1 MTFENENPFA
11 LRSTLEYEMPD
22 FNRINDESYLPAFYA
37 GCEAQLGEVHEI
49 IKQDEVTFE
58 NTIVKMEL
66 SGQILMRMM
75 MVFYNKSSSDTSDAL
90 DAIEE
95 EIAPKLAAHMDEIR
109 LNQKLWGRIKY
120 LYDNRESLNLNTED
134 AWLLERYYRD
144 FTHAGAHL
152 TDEQRESL
160 KVLNEELSKLETQ
173 FGKNLLNDTNDLA
186 VVVDDVAELDGL
198 TENEIAAC
206 AAAAKDRGLE
216 GKWLVGM
223 VNFTGNPLLSRL
235 THRGL
240 RERVMKNS
248 LLKGGRDNE
257 NDNRQVLLKM
267 VKLRAQRAE
276 LFGVKTHAEY
286 VLQDRN
292 AQNPANVHNMMKQI
306 APAAVRNARA
316 EGAELQKAI
325 DAEYEQKAIDL
336 VNSIF
341 KDSDAS
347 ALLANLNMVT
357 NNDGSTKSLEEI
369 AEEHG
374 VSAEKVAEIRS
385 KAPSSSSTP
394 AGFEPFRLESWDWD
408 LYTEKVRMAKYN
420 LDTAAMKPY
429 FELERVLFDGV
440 FFAATKLFGLTFK
453 ERKDI
458 KTYHPEARAFEVF
471 NEDGSKLALFIGDF
485 YTRDS
490 KRGGAWMNNL
500 VDQNF
505 LLGQLPVVCNN
516 LNIPKPPAGQ
526 PTLLTYDEIT
536 TLFHEFGHALHGMLS
551 DVKYPRFSG
560 TSVER
565 DFVEFPSQVNEMW
578 LSWPEV
584 MDNYAVHYET
594 GEKLPQEW
602 IANLK
607 AASTFNE
614 GHSTTAYMAAAIL
627 DLAWHSVTSDQEITN
642 VEEFEAKAIA
652 DYGLDYAPVPTRYRS
667 TYFSHIYAGGY
678 SAGYYGYIWSEV
690 LDADTVE
697 WFKENGGLTRANGD
711 HFRNTLLSRG
721 GSLNSMQMFRNF
733 RGRDATIEP
742 LLKRRGLI

>member
-22 FNRINDESYLPAFYA
+22 FNRINDDSYLPAFYA
-37 GCEAQLGEVHEI
+37 GCEQQLGEVHEI

-75 MVFYNKSSSDTSDAL
+75 MVFYNKSSSDTSDRL
-90 DAIEE
+90 DEIEA
-95 EIAPKLAAHMDEIR
+95 EIAPKLSAHMDEIH
-109 LNQKLWGRIKY
+109 LNQKLWGRIKH
-120 LYDNRESLNLNTED
+120 LYENRDSLNLNTED

-152 TDEQRESL
+152 TDAQRESL

-216 GKWLVGM
+216 GKWLIAM
-223 VNFTGNPLLSRL
+223 VNFTGNPLLARL

-240 RERVMKNS
+240 RERILKNS

-257 NDNRQVLLKM
+257 NDNRPVLLKM

-292 AQNPANVHNMMKQI
+292 AQNPTNVHNMLKQI

-316 EGAELQKAI
+316 EGAELQK
-325 DAEYEQKAIDL
+325 
-336 VNSIF
+336 SIE
-341 KDSDAS
+341 AS
-347 ALLANLNMVT
+347 
-357 NNDGSTKSLEEI
+357 GES
-369 AEEHG
+369 
-374 VSAEKVAEIRS
+374 
-385 KAPSSSSTP
+385 
-394 AGFEPFRLESWDWD
+394 FELQSWDWD

-440 FFAATKLFGLTFK
+440 FYAATELFGLTFK

-697 WFKENGGLTRANGD
+697 WFKENGGLKRANGD

>member
-1 MTFENENPFA
+1 MTFETENPFA

-22 FNRINDESYLPAFYA
+22 FNRINEDSYLPAFYA
-37 GCEAQLGEVHEI
+37 GCEQQLGEVHDI
-49 IKQDEVTFE
+49 INQDEITFD

-66 SGQILMRMM
+66 SGQTLMRML
-75 MVFYNKSSSDTSDAL
+75 MVFFNKSSSDTSDRL
-90 DAIEE
+90 DEIEE
-95 EIAPKLAAHMDEIR
+95 EIAPKLAAHMDTIR
-109 LNQKLWGRIKY
+109 LNQELWGRIKH
-120 LYDNRESLNLNTED
+120 LYDNRDSLELNEED

-144 FTHAGAHL
+144 FTHAGANL
-152 TDEQRESL
+152 SDSQREEL
-160 KVLNEELSKLETQ
+160 KKLNEELSTLETL
-173 FGKNLLNDTNDLA
+173 FGKNLLNDTNDLG

-206 AAAAKDRGLE
+206 KAAAESRGLT
-216 GKWLVGM
+216 GKYLVGM
-223 VNFTGNPLLSRL
+223 VNFTGHPLLARM

-240 RERVMKNS
+240 RERIMKNS

-257 NDNRQVLLKM
+257 NDNRPVLLKI
-267 VKLRAQRAE
+267 VKLRAKRAE

-306 APAAVRNARA
+306 APSAVRNAKL
-316 EGAELQKAI
+316 EGADIQKAI
-325 DAEYEQKAIDL
+325 DASGENFQ
-336 VNSIF
+336 
-341 KDSDAS
+341 
-347 ALLANLNMVT
+347 
-357 NNDGSTKSLEEI
+357 
-369 AEEHG
+369 
-374 VSAEKVAEIRS
+374 
-385 KAPSSSSTP
+385 
-394 AGFEPFRLESWDWD
+394 LESWDWD
-408 LYTEKVRMAKYN
+408 FYTEKVRLAKYN

-429 FELERVLFDGV
+429 FELERVLHDGV
-440 FFAATKLFGLTFK
+440 FFAANKLFGLSFK
-453 ERKDI
+453 ERPDI

-471 NEDGSKLALFIGDF
+471 NEDGSQLALFIGDF

-500 VDQNF
+500 VDQNH
-505 LLGQLPVVCNN
+505 LMGQLPVVCNN

-526 PTLLTYDEIT
+526 PTLLTYDETT

-578 LSWPEV
+578 ITWPEV
-584 MDNYAVHYET
+584 MDNFAIHFET
-594 GEKLPQEW
+594 GEKLPKQWVE
-602 IANLK
+602 NLK

-614 GHSTTAYMAAAIL
+614 GHATTSYTEAAIL
-627 DLAWHSVTSDQEITN
+627 DLAWHSITTDTEISS

-652 DYGLDYAPVPTRYRS
+652 DYGLDYHAVPTRYRS
-667 TYFSHIYAGGY
+667 TYFSHIFAGGY

-697 WFKENGGLTRANGD
+697 WFKENGGLKRANGD
-711 HFRNTLLSRG
+711 HFRNTLLARG

-742 LLKRRGLI
+742 LLKRRGLK

>member
-1 MTFENENPFA
+1 MTFETENPFA

-37 GCEAQLGEVHEI
+37 GCEQQLGEVHEI
-49 IKQDEVTFE
+49 ISQEEVTFE

-66 SGQILMRMM
+66 SGQVLMRMM
-75 MVFYNKSSSDTSDAL
+75 MVFYNKSSSDTSPKL
-90 DAIEE
+90 DEIEE
-95 EIAPKLAAHMDEIR
+95 EIAPKLAAHMDAIR
-109 LNQKLWGRIKY
+109 LNQKLWGRIKH
-120 LYDNRESLNLNTED
+120 LYDNRDSLNLNTED

-152 TDEQRESL
+152 TDAQREQL
-160 KVLNEELSKLETQ
+160 KKLNEELSSLETQ
-173 FGKNLLNDTNDLA
+173 FGKNLLNDTNDLG
-186 VVVDDVAELDGL
+186 VLVDDVAELDGMD
-198 TENEIAAC
+198 ENEIAAC
-206 AAAAKDRGLE
+206 AAAAKDRGHE
-216 GKWLVGM
+216 GKYFIAM
-223 VNFTGNPLLSRL
+223 VNFTGHPLLARL

-240 RERVMKNS
+240 RERIMKNS
-248 LLKGGRDNE
+248 LMKGCQDNE
-257 NDNRQVLLKM
+257 NDNRPVLLKM

-292 AQNPANVHNMMKQI
+292 AQTPANVHAMMKQI
-306 APAAVRNARA
+306 APAAVKNARL
-316 EGAELQKAI
+316 EGDDLQKAI
-325 DAEYEQKAIDL
+325 DASGE
-336 VNSIF
+336 SF
-341 KDSDAS
+341 K
-347 ALLANLNMVT
+347 
-357 NNDGSTKSLEEI
+357 
-369 AEEHG
+369 
-374 VSAEKVAEIRS
+374 
-385 KAPSSSSTP
+385 
-394 AGFEPFRLESWDWD
+394 LESWDWS
-408 LYTEKVRMAKYN
+408 LYTEKVRMEKYN

-429 FELERVLFDGV
+429 FELESVLWNGV
-440 FFAATKLFGLTFK
+440 FFAANKLFGLSFK

-505 LLGQLPVVCNN
+505 LMGQLPVVCNN

-526 PTLLTYDEIT
+526 PTLLTYDETT

-551 DVKYPRFSG
+551 NVKYPRFSG

-584 MDNYAVHYET
+584 MDNYAKHYET

-602 IANLK
+602 IENLK

-614 GHSTTAYMAAAIL
+614 GHATTSYMEAAIL
-627 DLAWHSVTSDQEITN
+627 DLAWHSLPADAEVSS

-652 DYGLDYAPVPTRYRS
+652 DYGLDYHAVPTRYRS
-667 TYFSHIYAGGY
+667 TYFSHIFAGGY

-690 LDADTVE
+690 LDADTVD

-711 HFRNTLLSRG
+711 HFRNSLLSRG

-733 RGRDATIEP
+733 RGRDADIQP
-742 LLKRRGLI
+742 LLKRRGLL